1 MIVGAAILA
10 FFTGMIEGVG
20 VTCLMQSKNMTTK
33 LQIISRLWSHVT
45 DLRLLQRGTG
55 SKTLEDIEKEI
66 DVTEN
71 LCRPYADADDEEL
84 FNSRS
89 DPDVREEK

>member
-1 MIVGAAILA
+1 MIVETAILA
-10 FFTGMIEGVG
+10 FLIGMITGAG
-20 VTCLMQSKNMTTK
+20 TMCLMQIRRMATK

-66 DVTEN
+66 DVTES
-71 LCRPYADADDEEL
+71 LCRPYTNADDEEV
-84 FNSRS
+84 F
-89 DPDVREEK
+89 K